1 MEGKLNSIL
10 VKVDKLLKED
20 ISESTKEFLLSLKS
34 FYKFNGSLTD
44 RQLKSLEKIESR
56 FSPEQK
62 KMWDEWVTLYR
73 DNFKSDA
80 KIVARYYQRA
90 GYYTKLANSIVNE
103 EDYVPTRHDL
113 DRIINNKYAQKVLQ
127 QTKAE
132 PRFNVDQQVQ
142 IRSLKSKGWAV
153 RDIQQYSE
161 RICFVLRNDLEV
173 INACKG
179 GKRYLVLPMS
189 APEPIEIDERY
200 LMKPNRRGKYSESN
214 N

>member
-80 KIVARYYQRA
+80 IVT
-90 GYYTKLANSIVNE
+90 GK
-103 EDYVPTRHDL
+103 
-113 DRIINNKYAQKVLQ
+113 
-127 QTKAE
+127 
-132 PRFNVDQQVQ
+132 QV
-142 IRSLKSKGWAV
+142 
-153 RDIQQYSE
+153 
-161 RICFVLRNDLEV
+161 
-173 INACKG
+173 
-179 GKRYLVLPMS
+179 
-189 APEPIEIDERY
+189 
-200 LMKPNRRGKYSESN
+200 
-214 N
+214 

>member
-20 ISESTKEFLLSLKS
+20 ISDSTREFLSSLKS

-142 IRSLKSKGWAV
+142 IRSLKSKRWAV

-173 INACKG
+173 INAYKG

>member
-80 KIVARYYQRA
+80 KIVARYYQRV

-103 EDYVPTRHDL
+103 EDYVPTRHNL

-127 QTKAE
+127 QT
-132 PRFNVDQQVQ
+132 
-142 IRSLKSKGWAV
+142 
-153 RDIQQYSE
+153 
-161 RICFVLRNDLEV
+161 
-173 INACKG
+173 
-179 GKRYLVLPMS
+179 
-189 APEPIEIDERY
+189 
-200 LMKPNRRGKYSESN
+200 
-214 N
+214 

>member
-20 ISESTKEFLLSLKS
+20 ISDSTREFLSSLKS

-173 INACKG
+173 INAYKG

>member
-1 MEGKLNSIL
+1 MEEKLNSIL

-20 ISESTKEFLLSLKS
+20 ISDSTKEFLLSLKS
-34 FYKFNGSLTD
+34 FYQFNGSLTD

-62 KMWDEWVTLYR
+62 KAWEQWSALYR
-73 DNFKSDA
+73 DTLKSDA
-80 KIVARYYQRA
+80 QIVARYYQRA
-90 GYYTKLANSIVNE
+90 GYYTKLANSIVGE
-103 EDYVPTRHDL
+103 DDYVPTRHDL
-113 DRIINNKYAQKVLQ
+113 DRIINNKYAQKVLE

-132 PRFNVDQQVQ
+132 PRFKVDQQVQ
-142 IRSLKSKGWAV
+142 VRSLRNKGWSV
-153 RDIQQYSE
+153 RHIHQYSD
-161 RICFVLRNDLEV
+161 RICFVLKNDLEV
-173 INACKG
+173 VNACKG

-189 APEPIEIDERY
+189 ASEPIEIDERH

>member
-142 IRSLKSKGWAV
+142 IRSLKSKRWAV

-173 INACKG
+173 INAYKG

>member
-173 INACKG
+173 INAYKG